1 MVFNGSGVILDF
13 MLHFAP
19 ATSDNRRSIF
29 STMRRTPKLLIGP
42 LIAALLAGCSLLPDK
57 IDETKGWSAQRLYSE
72 AKESMNEGNY
82 QTALEYLD
90 KIQARYPFGRYAQQA
105 QIDTIFIQYRDS
117 EPDAAIAAADRFITA
132 NPRHPYVDYAY
143 YMKGL
148 VNFQRINTL
157 LERLAPSDRSRTDTN
172 TARQSYNDFAELARK
187 FPDSKYAEDA
197 RQRMLFLH
205 NSLAAYEINVA
216 EYYLKRGAYVA
227 AVNRAAYVLE
237 TYVRTPSAQNA
248 LSIMTQAYIK
258 MGMPQLAADSLR
270 VLERNY
276 PQSPDLP
283 QLNALVKGAG

>member
-1 MVFNGSGVILDF
+1 MPS
-13 MLHFAP
+13 
-19 ATSDNRRSIF
+19 
-29 STMRRTPKLLIGP
+29 TPKFLIGRV
-42 LIAALLAGCSLLPDK
+42 LTGLLVTVLLAGCSLLPDK

-72 AKESMNEGNY
+72 AKDSMNNGNY

-105 QIDTIFIQYRDS
+105 QLDTIFIQYRDS
-117 EPDAAIAAADRFITA
+117 EPDAAIAAADRFIKA

-148 VNFQRINTL
+148 VNFQRSNTL
-157 LERLAPSDRSRTDTN
+157 LDRLAPSDRDKTDTG
-172 TARQSYNDFAELARK
+172 TARQSYNDFAELVRK
-187 FPDSKYAEDA
+187 FPDSRYAKDA
-197 RQRMLFLH
+197 RQRMQFLH

-216 EYYLKRGAYVA
+216 NYYLKRSAYVA
-227 AVNRAAYVLE
+227 AVNRATYVLE
-237 TYVRTPSAQNA
+237 TYARTPSAAAA
-248 LSIMTQAYIK
+248 LSIMTEAYAK

-283 QLNALVKGAG
+283 KLNALVKGAG

>member
-1 MVFNGSGVILDF
+1 
-13 MLHFAP
+13 
-19 ATSDNRRSIF
+19 
-29 STMRRTPKLLIGP
+29 MRCKIKLFLAGP
-42 LIAALLAGCSLLPDK
+42 LVAALLAGCSLLPEK

-72 AKESMNEGNY
+72 AKDSMNDGNY

-105 QIDTIFIQYRDS
+105 QLDTIFIQYRDN
-117 EPDAAIAAADRFITA
+117 EPDAAIAAADRFIKA

-148 VNFQRINTL
+148 VNFNRSNTL
-157 LERLAPSDRSRTDTN
+157 IERLAPTDRAKTDTN
-172 TARQSYNDFAELARK
+172 TARQSYNDFSELVRK

-205 NSLAAYEINVA
+205 TSLAAYEVNVA
-216 EYYLKRGAYVA
+216 DYYLRRGAYVA
-227 AVNRAAYVLE
+227 AVNRAKYVLE
-237 TYVRTPSAQNA
+237 TYARTPASARA
-248 LSIMTQAYIK
+248 LGIMTQAYVK

-283 QLNALVKGAG
+283 KLNALVKGAG

>member
-1 MVFNGSGVILDF
+1 
-13 MLHFAP
+13 
-19 ATSDNRRSIF
+19 
-29 STMRRTPKLLIGP
+29 MRRTSKLFLTGP
-42 LIAALLAGCSLLPDK
+42 LAAALLAGCALLPDK

-72 AKESMNEGNY
+72 ARESMTEGNY

-105 QIDTIFIQYRDS
+105 QIDTIFVQYRDN
-117 EPDAAIAAADRFITA
+117 EPDAAIAAADRFIKA

-148 VNFQRINTL
+148 VNFNRTNTL
-157 LERLAPSDRSRTDTN
+157 VERLAPTDRAKTDTN
-172 TARQSYNDFAELARK
+172 TARQSYNDFAELVRK

-205 NSLAAYEINVA
+205 NSLATYEVNVA
-216 EYYLKRGAYVA
+216 DYYLRRGAYVA
-227 AVNRAAYVLE
+227 AVNRAKYVLE
-237 TYVRTPSAQNA
+237 TYARTPASAQA
-248 LSIMTQAYIK
+248 LGIMTQAYLK

-276 PQSPDLP
+276 PESPDLP
-283 QLNALVKGAG
+283 KLNALVKGAG

>member
-1 MVFNGSGVILDF
+1 
-13 MLHFAP
+13 
-19 ATSDNRRSIF
+19 
-29 STMRRTPKLLIGP
+29 MRRTSKLFLTGP
-42 LIAALLAGCSLLPDK
+42 LAAALLAGCALLPDK

-72 AKESMNEGNY
+72 ARESMTEGNY

-105 QIDTIFIQYRDS
+105 QIDTIFVQYRDN
-117 EPDAAIAAADRFITA
+117 EPDAAIAAADRFIKA

-148 VNFQRINTL
+148 VNFNRTNTL
-157 LERLAPSDRSRTDTN
+157 VERLAPTDRAKTDTN
-172 TARQSYNDFAELARK
+172 TARQSYNDFAELVRK

-205 NSLAAYEINVA
+205 NSLAAYEVNVA
-216 EYYLKRGAYVA
+216 DYYLRRGAYVA
-227 AVNRAAYVLE
+227 AVNRAKYVLE
-237 TYVRTPSAQNA
+237 TYARTPASAQA
-248 LSIMTQAYIK
+248 LGIMTQAYLK

-276 PQSPDLP
+276 PESPDLP
-283 QLNALVKGAG
+283 KLNALVKGAG